1 MTMTRCLGAL
11 ALLAGT
17 AQAAAPAC
25 DAGWQLDVQLRLG
38 GTHGPSPGSTEW
50 QAGVERQLMLADAPP
65 RGGAAWCARV
75 QQALDAARR
84 APVCRLRMGPD
95 SIEGLTCRRAGLAT
109 LDLRLAQALSAAR
122 RQAARKERARLD
134 AEQHGWLRGRNDC
147 WKAGTTEEARFA
159 CVADSYRQRLLELQ
173 TRYRLVPVQASVR
186 WRCDDGSQLTTHV
199 YAATDPPSLVAQ
211 RAGQRSLM
219 LMQPAASGAR
229 YAGPN
234 ESFWEHQGEARI
246 RWGWQAPDIRCV
258 KQP

>member
-1 MTMTRCLGAL
+1 MKRCLGVL
-11 ALLAGT
+11 TLLAS
-17 AQAAAPAC
+17 AAHAAAPAC

-38 GTHGPSPGSTEW
+38 GTHGPDLASAEW
-50 QAGVERQLMLADAPP
+50 QAGVEHQLMLADAPP

-84 APVCRLRMGPD
+84 APVCRLRIGPD

-122 RQAARKERARLD
+122 RQAARKERVQLD
-134 AEQHGWLRGRNDC
+134 AEQQGWLRGRNDC
-147 WKAGTTEEARFA
+147 WKAGTGDDARAA
-159 CVADSYRQRLLELQ
+159 CIADSYRQRLVEVQ

-186 WRCDDGSQLTTHV
+186 WRCDDGSELVTRF

-219 LMQPAASGAR
+219 KLQPAASGAR

-246 RWGWQAPDIRCV
+246 TWGRQVHETRCV